1 MAEAIAP
8 PQDKQAVPPSV
19 GGGMVETV
27 APPDVEKY
35 GKSAIP
41 SVTLDYPTRFKEIVA
56 DIPQASTPEVRVRIA
71 NNISA
76 HEKETEQYR
85 PNQSTQ
91 WDKVLVN
98 VLSRNYNEA
107 LKWYNGGGVKE
118 KEARDIN
125 NNLFYKEENELGV
138 TGRIK
143 EGLTGR
149 VLTPKEVA
157 ELNNRGGVFTDTDTK
172 SLQTLPWTQGKYN
185 AELANKGL
193 TSQLQLATNDAYNAA
208 KTAGG
213 ANLNIDEQL
222 NLANRLKPVLNHISG
237 LPEDQRKRLLGYV
250 SRLNQIGTS
259 LGSQQERGLN
269 VNAGGQQTTGATI
282 GGNVGTGV
290 TGGEGGAMPSSSK
303 IGASGSMGA
312 STSASTQAGAS
323 GREAVSG
330 SASRNEMLQEQQNL
344 ERAIFQELQ
353 GVIKSPA
360 EFQAFVRLNSLN
372 SANDM
377 AYKNIPE
384 HVKPPTWNT
393 VPDTDPYMGGAE
405 AMIANRVNQQR
416 NNALMAAWSK
426 ELLASQ
432 REMARTGRTFDQGQL
447 ADNFQKSEIFQAI
460 NNTFQYKMR
469 SNLEGRSI
477 LPPKGSL
484 MVNGRNQIVLS
495 PGD

>member
-8 PQDKQAVPPSV
+8 PLENQAVPPSI
-19 GGGMVETV
+19 GGGMIETV
-27 APPDVEKY
+27 VPKDPNSESSIAK
-35 GKSAIP
+35 
-41 SVTLDYPTRFKEIVA
+41 VTLDYPTRFKEIVA
-56 DIPQASTPEVRVRIA
+56 DIPKANTPDARMRIA
-71 NNISA
+71 SNVAA
-76 HEKETEQYR
+76 HEEETKQYR

-125 NNLFYKEENELGV
+125 NNLYYKEENELGV

-143 EGLTGR
+143 DGLTGR

-157 ELNNRGGVFTDTDTK
+157 ALQDRGGVFTDTDTK
-172 SLQTLPWTQGKYN
+172 SLQTLPWVNGKYN

-193 TSQLQLATNDAYNAA
+193 TSQLQLATNDAFNAA
-208 KTAGG
+208 ITAGG
-213 ANLNIDEQL
+213 ANRNIDEQL
-222 NLANRLKPVLNHISG
+222 SLTNRLKPVLNHISS
-237 LPEDQRKRLLGYV
+237 LPEDQRRRLLGYV
-250 SRLNQIGTS
+250 SRLNQIGSS

-269 VNAGGQQTTGATI
+269 VNAGGQQTVGANVGGNIGTGAS
-282 GGNVGTGV
+282 GV
-290 TGGEGGAMPSSSK
+290 EGGIPPA
-303 IGASGSMGA
+303 GAKVGVGGSMGA
-312 STSASTQAGAS
+312 NTSASTQAGAS
-323 GREAVSG
+323 GRESTSG

-353 GVIKSPA
+353 GVIKTPA
-360 EFQAFVRLNSLN
+360 EFQSFVRLNALN
-372 SANDM
+372 AANDA

-393 VPDTDPYMGGAE
+393 VPDTDPYTGGAE

-432 REMARTGRTFDQGQL
+432 REMAKSGGKMDIGQL

-460 NNTFQYKMR
+460 NNTFQHKMR
-469 SNLEGRSI
+469 SQLEGRSV

>member
-19 GGGMVETV
+19 GGGMVETITP
-27 APPDVEKY
+27 ADPNNQSSIAK
-35 GKSAIP
+35 
-41 SVTLDYPTRFKEIVA
+41 VTLDYPTRFKEIVA
-56 DIPQASTPEVRVRIA
+56 DVPNASTPEARMRIA
-71 NNISA
+71 SNVAA
-76 HEKETEQYR
+76 HEEETKQYR

-125 NNLFYKEENELGV
+125 NNLYYKEENELGV

-149 VLTPKEVA
+149 VLTSKEVA
-157 ELNNRGGVFTDTDTK
+157 ALSQRGGIFTDTDTK
-172 SLQTLPWTQGKYN
+172 AMQTLPWVQGKYN

-193 TSQLQLATNDAYNAA
+193 TTQLQLATNDAYNSAR
-208 KTAGG
+208 TAGS

-222 NLANRLKPVLNHISG
+222 NLASRLKPVLNYIST

-250 SRLNQIGTS
+250 SRLNQLGNTTGT
-259 LGSQQERGLN
+259 QQESGLN
-269 VNAGGQQTTGATI
+269 VNAGGQQTVGANI
-282 GGNVGTGV
+282 GGNIGTGASSV
-290 TGGEGGAMPSSSK
+290 DGGPPAVGGKLNAAGS
-303 IGASGSMGA
+303 IGAN
-312 STSASTQAGAS
+312 TSATTQAGAS
-323 GREAVSG
+323 GRQAVTG
-330 SASRNEMLQEQQNL
+330 TASRNEMLQEQQNL

-353 GVIKSPA
+353 GVIKNPA
-360 EFQAFVRLNSLN
+360 EFQAFVRLNALN
-372 SANDM
+372 SANDL

-384 HVKPPTWNT
+384 NVKPPTWNT
-393 VPDTDPYMGGAE
+393 VPDTDPYLGGAD

-416 NNALMAAWSK
+416 NNALLAAWSR

-432 REMARTGRTFDQGQL
+432 REMAKTGKTFDQGQL

-460 NNTFQYKMR
+460 NNTFQHKMK
-469 SNLEGRSI
+469 SQLEGRSI

>member
-19 GGGMVETV
+19 GGGMVETITP
-27 APPDVEKY
+27 ADPNNQSSIAK
-35 GKSAIP
+35 
-41 SVTLDYPTRFKEIVA
+41 VTLDYPTRFKEIVA
-56 DIPQASTPEVRVRIA
+56 DVPNASTPEARMRIA
-71 NNISA
+71 SNVAA
-76 HEKETEQYR
+76 HEEETKQYR

-125 NNLFYKEENELGV
+125 NNLYYKEENELGV

-149 VLTPKEVA
+149 VLTSKEVA
-157 ELNNRGGVFTDTDTK
+157 ALSQRGGIFTDTDTK
-172 SLQTLPWTQGKYN
+172 AMQTLPWVQGKYN

-193 TSQLQLATNDAYNAA
+193 TTQLQLATNDAYNSAR
-208 KTAGG
+208 TAGS

-222 NLANRLKPVLNHISG
+222 NLASRLKPVLNYIST

-250 SRLNQIGTS
+250 SRLNQLGNTTGT
-259 LGSQQERGLN
+259 QQESGLN
-269 VNAGGQQTTGATI
+269 VNAGGQQTVGANI
-282 GGNVGTGV
+282 GGNIGTGASSV
-290 TGGEGGAMPSSSK
+290 DGGPPAVGGKLNA
-303 IGASGSMGA
+303 AGSIGA
-312 STSASTQAGAS
+312 STSATTQAGAS
-323 GREAVSG
+323 GRQAVTG
-330 SASRNEMLQEQQNL
+330 TASRNEMLQEQQNL

-353 GVIKSPA
+353 GVIKNPA
-360 EFQAFVRLNSLN
+360 EFQAFVRLNALN
-372 SANDM
+372 SANDL

-384 HVKPPTWNT
+384 NVKPPTWNT
-393 VPDTDPYMGGAE
+393 VPDTDPYLGGAD

-416 NNALMAAWSK
+416 NNALLAAWSR

-432 REMARTGRTFDQGQL
+432 REMAKTGKTFDQGQL

-460 NNTFQYKMR
+460 NNTFQHKMK
-469 SNLEGRSI
+469 SQLEGRSI

>member
-8 PQDKQAVPPSV
+8 PLENQAVPPSI
-19 GGGMVETV
+19 GGGMIETV
-27 APPDVEKY
+27 VPKDPNSESSIAK
-35 GKSAIP
+35 
-41 SVTLDYPTRFKEIVA
+41 VTLDYPTRFKEIVA
-56 DIPQASTPEVRVRIA
+56 DIPKANTPDARMRIA
-71 NNISA
+71 SNVAA

-85 PNQSTQ
+85 PNQTTQ

-118 KEARDIN
+118 RDAYDIN
-125 NNLFYKEENELGV
+125 NNLYYKEENELGV

-149 VLTPKEVA
+149 VLTPKEVS
-157 ELNNRGGVFTDTDTK
+157 ELNSRGGIFTSTDTK
-172 SLQTLPWTQGKYN
+172 ALQTLPWTQGKYN

-193 TSQLQLATNDAYNAA
+193 TSQLQLATNDAYNSAR
-208 KTAGG
+208 TAGG

-222 NLANRLKPVLNHISG
+222 GLANRLKPVLNHISS
-237 LPEDQRKRLLGYV
+237 LPEDQRKRILGYV
-250 SRLNQIGTS
+250 SRLNQIGSS
-259 LGSQQERGLN
+259 LGSQREQGLN
-269 VNAGGQQTTGATI
+269 VNAGGQQTVGANVSGNAALGAT
-282 GGNVGTGV
+282 GT
-290 TGGEGGAMPSSSK
+290 EGGIPPAGSK
-303 IGASGSMGA
+303 GGIGGSMGA
-312 STSASTQAGAS
+312 NTSATTQAGAS
-323 GREAVSG
+323 GRESTSG

-353 GVIKSPA
+353 GVIKTPA
-360 EFQAFVRLNSLN
+360 EFQSFVRLNALN
-372 SANDM
+372 AANDA

-393 VPDTDPYMGGAE
+393 VPDTDPYTGGAD

-432 REMARTGRTFDQGQL
+432 REMAKTGKTIDLGQL

-460 NNTFQYKMR
+460 NNTFQHKMR
-469 SNLEGRSI
+469 SQLEGRSV

>member
-8 PQDKQAVPPSV
+8 PLDKQAVPPAI

-27 APPDVEKY
+27 TPADPNSETSIAK
-35 GKSAIP
+35 
-41 SVTLDYPTRFKEIVA
+41 VTLDYPTRFKEIVA
-56 DIPQASTPEVRVRIA
+56 DIPKANTPDVRMRIA
-71 NNISA
+71 NNIAA
-76 HEKETEQYR
+76 HEEETKQYR
-85 PNQSTQ
+85 PNQTTQ

-107 LKWYNGGGVKE
+107 LKWYNGGSVVE
-118 KEARDIN
+118 KAARDIN
-125 NNLFYKEENELGV
+125 NNLYYKEQNEIGD

-149 VLTPKEVA
+149 VLTPKEVVA
-157 ELNNRGGVFTDTDTK
+157 LQERGGIFTDTDTK
-172 SLQTLPWTQGKYN
+172 SLQTLPWIQGKYN

-208 KTAGG
+208 RTAGG

-222 NLANRLKPVLNHISG
+222 SLSNRLKPVLNHISS

-250 SRLNQIGTS
+250 SRLNQIGSS
-259 LGSQQERGLN
+259 LGSQREQGLN
-269 VNAGGQQTTGATI
+269 VNAGGQQTVGANVGGNIGTGAT
-282 GGNVGTGV
+282 GV
-290 TGGEGGAMPSSSK
+290 EGGIPPA
-303 IGASGSMGA
+303 GAKVGVGGSMGA
-312 STSASTQAGAS
+312 NTSASTQAGAS
-323 GREAVSG
+323 GRESTSG

-353 GVIKSPA
+353 GVIKTPA
-360 EFQAFVRLNSLN
+360 EFQSFVRLNALN
-372 SANDM
+372 AANDA

-393 VPDTDPYMGGAE
+393 VPDTDPYTGGAE

-432 REMARTGRTFDQGQL
+432 REMARTGKTVDLGQL
-447 ADNFQKSEIFQAI
+447 SDNFQKSEIFQAI
-460 NNTFQYKMR
+460 NNTFQHKMR
-469 SNLEGRSI
+469 SQLEGRSV

>member
-8 PQDKQAVPPSV
+8 TQEKQAIPPSF

-27 APPDVEKY
+27 T
-35 GKSAIP
+35 P
-41 SVTLDYPTRFKEIVA
+41 SDPNVQSSIAKVTLDYPTRFKEIVA
-56 DIPQASTPEVRVRIA
+56 DVPNASTPDARMRIA
-71 NNISA
+71 NNVAA
-76 HEKETEQYR
+76 HEEESKQYR
-85 PNQSTQ
+85 PNQTTQ

-157 ELNNRGGVFTDTDTK
+157 ALNSSGGVFTDTDTK
-172 SLQTLPWTQGKYN
+172 SLQTLPWIQGKYN
-185 AELANKGL
+185 GELANKGL

-208 KTAGG
+208 RTAGG

-222 NLANRLKPVLNHISG
+222 SLANRLKPVLNHIST
-237 LPEDQRKRLLGYV
+237 LPEEQRKRLLGYV
-250 SRLNQIGTS
+250 SRLNQLGTS
-259 LGSQQERGLN
+259 AGTQQESGLN
-269 VNAGGQQTTGATI
+269 VNAGGQQTVGANISGNAALGAT
-282 GGNVGTGV
+282 GT
-290 TGGEGGAMPSSSK
+290 EGGVPPTSSK
-303 IGASGSMGA
+303 GGLGGSMGA
-312 STSASTQAGAS
+312 NTSATTQAGAS
-323 GREAVSG
+323 GRQAVSG

-353 GVIKSPA
+353 GVIKNPT
-360 EFQAFVRLNSLN
+360 EFQAFIRLNALN
-372 SANDM
+372 SANDA

-405 AMIANRVNQQR
+405 AMVANRVNQQR

-432 REMARTGRTFDQGQL
+432 REMAKSGKTIDLGQL
-447 ADNFQKSEIFQAI
+447 ADNFQKSEVFQAI
-460 NNTFQYKMR
+460 NNTFQHKMR
-469 SNLEGRSI
+469 SQLEGRSV

>member
-8 PQDKQAVPPSV
+8 PQDKQAVPPSI
-19 GGGMVETV
+19 GGGMVETITP
-27 APPDVEKY
+27 ADPNSSSSIAK
-35 GKSAIP
+35 
-41 SVTLDYPTRFKEIVA
+41 VTLDYPTRFKEIVA
-56 DIPQASTPEVRVRIA
+56 DVPNASTPDARMRIA
-71 NNISA
+71 SNVAA
-76 HEKETEQYR
+76 HEQETQQYR

-107 LKWYNGGGVKE
+107 LKYYNGGAVKE

-157 ELNNRGGVFTDTDTK
+157 SLQDRGGIFTDTDTK
-172 SLQTLPWTQGKYN
+172 SLQTLPWINGKTN
-185 AELANKGL
+185 ATLANNGL
-193 TSQLQLATNDAYNAA
+193 TSQLQIATNDAYNSAR
-208 KTAGG
+208 TAGS

-222 NLANRLKPVLNHISG
+222 NLASRLKPVLNHISS

-250 SRLNQIGTS
+250 SRLNQLGTS
-259 LGSQQERGLN
+259 TGTQQERGLN
-269 VNAGGQQTTGATI
+269 VNAGGQQTVGANVSGNAALGAT
-282 GGNVGTGV
+282 GT
-290 TGGEGGAMPSSSK
+290 EGGVPPA
-303 IGASGSMGA
+303 GAKGGLGGSMGA
-312 STSASTQAGAS
+312 NTSATTQAGAS
-323 GREAVSG
+323 GRESTSG

-344 ERAIFQELQ
+344 ERAIYQELQ
-353 GVIKSPA
+353 GVIRTPA
-360 EFQAFVRLNSLN
+360 EFQSFIRLNALN
-372 SANDM
+372 SANDI

-384 HVKPPTWNT
+384 NVKPPTWNT

-416 NNALMAAWSK
+416 NNALLAAWSK

-432 REMARTGRTFDQGQL
+432 REMAKTGKTFDQGQL

-460 NNTFQYKMR
+460 NNTFQHKMK
-469 SNLEGRSI
+469 SQLEGRSI

>member
-8 PQDKQAVPPSV
+8 TQDKQAVPPSV
-19 GGGMVETV
+19 GGGMVET
-27 APPDVEKY
+27 
-35 GKSAIP
+35 ITP
-41 SVTLDYPTRFKEIVA
+41 SDPNNQSSIAKVTLDYPTRFKEIVA
-56 DIPQASTPEVRVRIA
+56 DVPNASTPDARMRIA
-71 NNISA
+71 SNVAA
-76 HEKETEQYR
+76 HEQETQQYR

-107 LKWYNGGGVKE
+107 LKYYNGGAVKE

-157 ELNNRGGVFTDTDTK
+157 SLQDRGGIFTDTDTK
-172 SLQTLPWTQGKYN
+172 SLQTLPWINGKTN
-185 AELANKGL
+185 STLANNGL
-193 TSQLQLATNDAYNAA
+193 TSQLQIATNDAYNSAR
-208 KTAGG
+208 TAGS

-222 NLANRLKPVLNHISG
+222 NLASRLKPVLNHIST
-237 LPEDQRKRLLGYV
+237 LPEEQRKRLLGYV
-250 SRLNQIGTS
+250 SRLNQLGTS
-259 LGSQQERGLN
+259 AGTQQESGLN
-269 VNAGGQQTTGATI
+269 VNAGGQQTVGANVSGNAALGATGA
-282 GGNVGTGV
+282 
-290 TGGEGGAMPSSSK
+290 EGGVPP
-303 IGASGSMGA
+303 ASAKGGLGGSMGA
-312 STSASTQAGAS
+312 NTSATTQAGAS
-323 GREAVSG
+323 GRQAVSG

-344 ERAIFQELQ
+344 ERAIYQELQ
-353 GVIKSPA
+353 GVIKTPA
-360 EFQAFVRLNSLN
+360 EFQSFIRLNALN
-372 SANDM
+372 SANDI

-384 HVKPPTWNT
+384 NVKPPTWNT

-416 NNALMAAWSK
+416 NNALLAAWSK

-432 REMARTGRTFDQGQL
+432 REMAKTGKPFDQGLL
-447 ADNFQKSEIFQAI
+447 ADSFQKSEIFQAI
-460 NNTFQYKMR
+460 NNTFQHKMK
-469 SNLEGRSI
+469 SQLEGRSV

>member
-8 PQDKQAVPPSV
+8 TQDKQAIPPSV
-19 GGGMVETV
+19 GGGMVETITP
-27 APPDVEKY
+27 ADPNNQSSIAK
-35 GKSAIP
+35 
-41 SVTLDYPTRFKEIVA
+41 VTLDYPTRFKEIVA
-56 DIPQASTPEVRVRIA
+56 DVPNANTPDARMRIA
-71 NNISA
+71 NNVAA
-76 HEKETEQYR
+76 HEQETQQYR
-85 PNQSTQ
+85 PNQATQ

-107 LKWYNGGGVKE
+107 LKYYNGGAVKE

-149 VLTPKEVA
+149 VLTPKEITA
-157 ELNNRGGVFTDTDTK
+157 LQDRGGIFTDTDTK
-172 SLQTLPWTQGKYN
+172 ALQTLPWINGKTN
-185 AELANKGL
+185 STLANNGL
-193 TSQLQLATNDAYNAA
+193 TSQLQIATNDAYNSAR
-208 KTAGG
+208 TAGS

-222 NLANRLKPVLNHISG
+222 NLASRLKPVLNYVST

-250 SRLNQIGTS
+250 SRLNQLGTS
-259 LGSQQERGLN
+259 TGTQREQGLN
-269 VNAGGQQTTGATI
+269 VNAGGQQTTGANI
-282 GGNVGTGV
+282 SGNAALGATGA
-290 TGGEGGAMPSSSK
+290 EGGVPPAGAKGGLGGS
-303 IGASGSMGA
+303 IGAN
-312 STSASTQAGAS
+312 TSATTQAGAS
-323 GREAVSG
+323 GRESTSG

-360 EFQAFVRLNSLN
+360 EFQSFIRLNALN
-372 SANDM
+372 SANDI

-384 HVKPPTWNT
+384 NVKPPTWNT
-393 VPDTDPYMGGAE
+393 IPDTDPYTGGAE

-416 NNALMAAWSK
+416 NNALLAAWSK

-432 REMARTGRTFDQGQL
+432 REMAKTGKPFDQGLL

-460 NNTFQYKMR
+460 NNTFQHKMK
-469 SNLEGRSI
+469 SQLEGRGV

>member
-8 PQDKQAVPPSV
+8 PDKQAVPPSF

-27 APPDVEKY
+27 TPADPKVESSIAK
-35 GKSAIP
+35 
-41 SVTLDYPTRFKEIVA
+41 VTLDYPTRFKEIVA
-56 DIPQASTPEVRVRIA
+56 DIPKANTPEGRMRIA
-71 NNISA
+71 DNVAA
-76 HEKETEQYR
+76 HDEETKQYR

-157 ELNNRGGVFTDTDTK
+157 ALQNRGGIFTDTDRK
-172 SLQTLPWTQGKYN
+172 SLETLPWTQGTYN
-185 AELANKGL
+185 SELANKGL

-208 KTAGG
+208 RTAGG

-222 NLANRLKPVLNHISG
+222 NLTNRLKPVLNHISS

-250 SRLNQIGTS
+250 SRLNQIGSS

-269 VNAGGQQTTGATI
+269 VNAGGQQTVGANI
-282 GGNVGTGV
+282 GGNVGTGA
-290 TGGEGGAMPSSSK
+290 TGVEGGGVPPVGSK
-303 IGASGSMGA
+303 ISAGGSMGA
-312 STSASTQAGAS
+312 NTSATTQAGAS
-323 GREAVSG
+323 GRESASG

-353 GVIKSPA
+353 GVIKTPA
-360 EFQAFVRLNSLN
+360 EFQSFVRLNALN
-372 SANDM
+372 SANDA

-393 VPDTDPYMGGAE
+393 VPDTDPYTGGAE

-432 REMARTGRTFDQGQL
+432 RETARTGKASDLGLL

-460 NNTFQYKMR
+460 NNTFQHKMR
-469 SNLEGRSI
+469 SQLEGRSI

-484 MVNGRNQIVLS
+484 MVNGRNQLVLS
-495 PGD
+495 PGE

>member
-8 PQDKQAVPPSV
+8 TQDKQAVPPSF
-19 GGGMVETV
+19 GGGMVESV
-27 APPDVEKY
+27 VPADPNESSIAK
-35 GKSAIP
+35 
-41 SVTLDYPTRFKEIVA
+41 VTLTYPDRFKQIVS
-56 DIPQASTPEVRVRIA
+56 DIPNANTPEARVRIA

-76 HEKETEQYR
+76 HDEESKQYR
-85 PNQSTQ
+85 PNQNTQ

-107 LKWYNGGGVKE
+107 LKWYNGGSIVE
-118 KEARDIN
+118 KSARDIN
-125 NNLFYKEENELGV
+125 NNLYYKEQNEIGD
-138 TGRIK
+138 TGRIR

-149 VLTPKEVA
+149 ILTPKEI
-157 ELNNRGGVFTDTDTK
+157 EKLQERGGIFTDTDRK
-172 SLQTLPWTQGKYN
+172 SLETLPWIQGKYN

-193 TSQLQLATNDAYNAA
+193 TSQLQLATNDAFNAA

-213 ANLNIDEQL
+213 ANFNIDEQL
-222 NLANRLKPVLNHISG
+222 SLANRLKPVLNHIST
-237 LPEDQRKRLLGYV
+237 LPEEQRKRLLGYV
-250 SRLNQIGTS
+250 SRLNQIGAST
-259 LGSQQERGLN
+259 GSQQQQGLN
-269 VNAGGQQTTGATI
+269 VNTGGQQTTGATI

-290 TGGEGGAMPSSSK
+290 SGGEGGAMPSSSK

-312 STSASTQAGAS
+312 STSATTQAGAS
-323 GREAVSG
+323 GRQEVTG
-330 SASRNEMLQEQQNL
+330 TASRNEMLQEQQNL

-360 EFQAFVRLNSLN
+360 EFQSFIRLNALN
-372 SANDM
+372 SANDA

-432 REMARTGRTFDQGQL
+432 REMAKTGKTADLGQL
-447 ADNFQKSEIFQAI
+447 AENFQKSEIFQAI
-460 NNTFQYKMR
+460 NNTFQHKMR
-469 SNLEGRSI
+469 SQLEGRSF

>member
-8 PQDKQAVPPSV
+8 PLDKQAVPPSV

-27 APPDVEKY
+27 TPADPNSETSIAK
-35 GKSAIP
+35 
-41 SVTLDYPTRFKEIVA
+41 VTLDYPTRFKEIVA
-56 DIPQASTPEVRVRIA
+56 DIPKANTPEVRLRIA
-71 NNISA
+71 DNIAA
-76 HEKETEQYR
+76 HDEETKQYR
-85 PNQSTQ
+85 PNQNTQ

-107 LKWYNGGGVKE
+107 LKWYNGGSIVE
-118 KEARDIN
+118 KAARDIN
-125 NNLFYKEENELGV
+125 NNLYYKEQNEIGD
-138 TGRIK
+138 TGRIR

-149 VLTPKEVA
+149 ILTPKEI
-157 ELNNRGGVFTDTDTK
+157 EKLQERGGIFTDTDRK
-172 SLQTLPWTQGKYN
+172 SLETLPWIQGKYN

-208 KTAGG
+208 RTAGG
-213 ANLNIDEQL
+213 ANQNIDEQL
-222 NLANRLKPVLNHISG
+222 SLATRLKPVLNHISS
-237 LPEDQRKRLLGYV
+237 LPEEQRKRLLGYV
-250 SRLNQIGTS
+250 SRLNQIGSS

-269 VNAGGQQTTGATI
+269 VNAGGQQTVGSTI

-290 TGGEGGAMPSSSK
+290 AGGEGGVAPTGSK

-323 GREAVSG
+323 GRESTSG

-344 ERAIFQELQ
+344 ERAIVQELQ

-360 EFQAFVRLNSLN
+360 EFQSFIRLNALN
-372 SANDM
+372 SANDA

-393 VPDTDPYMGGAE
+393 VPDTDPYTGGAE

-432 REMARTGRTFDQGQL
+432 REMAKTGKTVDLGQL

-460 NNTFQYKMR
+460 NNTFQHKMR
-469 SNLEGRSI
+469 SQLEGRSV

>member
-8 PQDKQAVPPSV
+8 TQDKQAVPPSV
-19 GGGMVETV
+19 GGGMVETITP
-27 APPDVEKY
+27 AEPNTESSIAK
-35 GKSAIP
+35 
-41 SVTLDYPTRFKEIVA
+41 VTLDYPTRFKEIVA
-56 DIPQASTPEVRVRIA
+56 DIPKANTPDARMRIA
-71 NNISA
+71 NNVEA
-76 HEKETEQYR
+76 HQEESKQYR
-85 PNQSTQ
+85 PNQATQ

-107 LKWYNGGGVKE
+107 LKYYNGGAVKE

-125 NNLFYKEENELGV
+125 NNLYYKEENELGV

-149 VLTPKEVA
+149 VLTPKEVTA
-157 ELNNRGGVFTDTDTK
+157 LQDRGGIFTDTDTK

-193 TSQLQLATNDAYNAA
+193 TSQLQLATNDAYNSAR
-208 KTAGG
+208 TAGG

-222 NLANRLKPVLNHISG
+222 GLANRLKPVLNHISS
-237 LPEDQRKRLLGYV
+237 LPEDQRKRILGYV
-250 SRLNQIGTS
+250 SRLNQIGSS
-259 LGSQQERGLN
+259 LGSQREQGLN
-269 VNAGGQQTTGATI
+269 VNAGGQQTVGANVGGNIGTGAS
-282 GGNVGTGV
+282 GV
-290 TGGEGGAMPSSSK
+290 EGGIPPA
-303 IGASGSMGA
+303 GAKVGVGGSMGA
-312 STSASTQAGAS
+312 NTSASTQAGAS
-323 GREAVSG
+323 GRESTSG

-353 GVIKSPA
+353 GVIKTPA
-360 EFQAFVRLNSLN
+360 EFQSFIRLNALN
-372 SANDM
+372 AANDA

-393 VPDTDPYMGGAE
+393 VPDTDPYTGGAE

-416 NNALMAAWSK
+416 NNALLAAWSK

-432 REMARTGRTFDQGQL
+432 REMAKTGKTFDQGLL

-469 SNLEGRSI
+469 SQLEGRSI

-484 MVNGRNQIVLS
+484 MVNGRNQLVLS
-495 PGD
+495 PGE

>member
-8 PQDKQAVPPSV
+8 PLDKQAVPPAI

-27 APPDVEKY
+27 TPAD
-35 GKSAIP
+35 P
-41 SVTLDYPTRFKEIVA
+41 SSESSIAKVTLDYPTRFKEIVA
-56 DIPQASTPEVRVRIA
+56 DIPNANTPDARMRIA
-71 NNISA
+71 NNVAA
-76 HEKETEQYR
+76 HEEETKQYR

-125 NNLFYKEENELGV
+125 NNLYYKEENELGV

-143 EGLTGR
+143 DGLTGR

-157 ELNNRGGVFTDTDTK
+157 SLQDRGGVFTDTDTK
-172 SLQTLPWTQGKYN
+172 SLQTLPWVQGKAN

-193 TSQLQLATNDAYNAA
+193 TSQLQLATNDAYNSAR
-208 KTAGG
+208 TAGG
-213 ANLNIDEQL
+213 ANQNIDEQL
-222 NLANRLKPVLNHISG
+222 SLANRLKPVLNHISS
-237 LPEDQRKRLLGYV
+237 LPEDQRRRLLGYV
-250 SRLNQIGTS
+250 SRLNQISSS
-259 LGSQQERGLN
+259 LGSQTEKGLN
-269 VNAGGQQTTGATI
+269 VNAGGQQTVGANV
-282 GGNVGTGV
+282 GGNVGTGASGV
-290 TGGEGGAMPSSSK
+290 EGGIPPA
-303 IGASGSMGA
+303 GAKVGVGGSMGA
-312 STSASTQAGAS
+312 NTSASTQAGAS
-323 GREAVSG
+323 GRESTSG

-353 GVIKSPA
+353 GVIKTPA
-360 EFQAFVRLNSLN
+360 EFQSFVRLNALN
-372 SANDM
+372 AANDA

-393 VPDTDPYMGGAE
+393 VPDTDPYTGGAD

-432 REMARTGRTFDQGQL
+432 REMAKTGKTIDIGQL

-460 NNTFQYKMR
+460 NNTFQHKMR
-469 SNLEGRSI
+469 SQLEGKVI
-477 LPPKGSL
+477 APPKGSL
-484 MVNGRNQIVLS
+484 MVNGRNQLMLS
-495 PGD
+495 PGE

>member
-8 PQDKQAVPPSV
+8 TQDKQAVPPSV

-27 APPDVEKY
+27 TPADPNAESSIAKV
-35 GKSAIP
+35 A
-41 SVTLDYPTRFKEIVA
+41 LDYPTRFKEIVA
-56 DIPQASTPEVRVRIA
+56 DVPNANTPDARMRIA
-71 NNISA
+71 NNVAA
-76 HEKETEQYR
+76 HQEETKQYR

-107 LKWYNGGGVKE
+107 LKYYNGGAVKE

-157 ELNNRGGVFTDTDTK
+157 ALQDRGGIFTDTDTK
-172 SLQTLPWTQGKYN
+172 ALQTLPWINGKAN
-185 AELANKGL
+185 SILANNGL
-193 TSQLQLATNDAYNAA
+193 TSQLQLATNDAYNSAR
-208 KTAGG
+208 TASS

-222 NLANRLKPVLNHISG
+222 NLASRLKPVLNHISS

-250 SRLNQIGTS
+250 SRLNQIGSS

-269 VNAGGQQTTGATI
+269 VNAGGQQTVGANI
-282 GGNVGTGV
+282 GGNVGTGASGV
-290 TGGEGGAMPSSSK
+290 EGGIPPAGAKLNAGGS
-303 IGASGSMGA
+303 IGAN
-312 STSASTQAGAS
+312 TSASTQAGAS
-323 GREAVSG
+323 GRESASG

-353 GVIKSPA
+353 GVIKTPA
-360 EFQAFVRLNSLN
+360 EFQSFVRLNALN
-372 SANDM
+372 SANDA

-384 HVKPPTWNT
+384 NVKPPTWNT
-393 VPDTDPYMGGAE
+393 VPDTDPYLGGAE
-405 AMIANRVNQQR
+405 SMIANRVNQQR
-416 NNALMAAWSK
+416 NNALLAAWSK

-432 REMARTGRTFDQGQL
+432 REMARTGKTFDQGQL
-447 ADNFQKSEIFQAI
+447 ADNFQKSEVFQAI

-469 SNLEGRSI
+469 SQLEGRSI

>member
-1 MAEAIAP
+1 MAEPIAP
-8 PQDKQAVPPSV
+8 TQDKQAIPPSV
-19 GGGMVETV
+19 GGGMVETITPADPNSSNPV
-27 APPDVEKY
+27 AKVELNYPP
-35 GKSAIP
+35 
-41 SVTLDYPTRFKEIVA
+41 RFKEIVA
-56 DIPQASTPEVRVRIA
+56 DVPNASTPDARMRIA
-71 NNISA
+71 SNVAA
-76 HEKETEQYR
+76 HEQETQQYR

-107 LKWYNGGGVKE
+107 LKYYNGGAVKE

-157 ELNNRGGVFTDTDTK
+157 SLQDRGGIFTDTDTK
-172 SLQTLPWTQGKYN
+172 SLQTLPWINGKTN
-185 AELANKGL
+185 SILANNGL
-193 TSQLQLATNDAYNAA
+193 TSQLQIATNDAYNSAR
-208 KTAGG
+208 TAGS

-222 NLANRLKPVLNHISG
+222 NLASRLKPVLNHIST
-237 LPEDQRKRLLGYV
+237 LPEEQRKRLLGYV
-250 SRLNQIGTS
+250 SRLNQLGTS
-259 LGSQQERGLN
+259 TGTQQERGLN
-269 VNAGGQQTTGATI
+269 VNAGGQQTVGANISGNAALGATGA
-282 GGNVGTGV
+282 
-290 TGGEGGAMPSSSK
+290 EGGVPPA
-303 IGASGSMGA
+303 GAKGGLGGSMGA
-312 STSASTQAGAS
+312 NTSASTQAGAS
-323 GREAVSG
+323 GRESTSG

-344 ERAIFQELQ
+344 ERAIYQELQ
-353 GVIKSPA
+353 GVIKTPA
-360 EFQAFVRLNSLN
+360 EFQSFIRLNALN
-372 SANDM
+372 SANDI

-384 HVKPPTWNT
+384 NVKPPTWNT

-416 NNALMAAWSK
+416 NNALLAAWSK

-432 REMARTGRTFDQGQL
+432 REMAKTGKTFDQGQL

-460 NNTFQYKMR
+460 NNTFQHKMK
-469 SNLEGRSI
+469 SQLEGRSI

>member
-8 PQDKQAVPPSV
+8 PLENQAVPPSI
-19 GGGMVETV
+19 GGGMIETV
-27 APPDVEKY
+27 VPKDPNSESSIAK
-35 GKSAIP
+35 
-41 SVTLDYPTRFKEIVA
+41 VTLDYPTRFKEIVA
-56 DIPQASTPEVRVRIA
+56 DIPKANTPDARMRIA
-71 NNISA
+71 SNVAA

-107 LKWYNGGGVKE
+107 LKYYNGGAVKE

-125 NNLFYKEENELGV
+125 NNLYYKEENELGV

-157 ELNNRGGVFTDTDTK
+157 ALQDRGGIFTDTDTK

-193 TSQLQLATNDAYNAA
+193 TSQLQLATNDAYNSAR
-208 KTAGG
+208 TAGG

-222 NLANRLKPVLNHISG
+222 GLANRLKPVLNHISS
-237 LPEDQRKRLLGYV
+237 LPEDQRKRILGYV
-250 SRLNQIGTS
+250 SRLNQIGSS
-259 LGSQQERGLN
+259 LGSQREQGLN
-269 VNAGGQQTTGATI
+269 VNAGGQQTVGANVGGNIGTGAS
-282 GGNVGTGV
+282 GV
-290 TGGEGGAMPSSSK
+290 EGGIPPA
-303 IGASGSMGA
+303 GAKVGVGGSMGA
-312 STSASTQAGAS
+312 NTSATTQAGAS
-323 GREAVSG
+323 GRESTSG

-353 GVIKSPA
+353 GVIKTPA
-360 EFQAFVRLNSLN
+360 EFQSFVRLNALN
-372 SANDM
+372 AANDA

-393 VPDTDPYMGGAE
+393 VPDTDPYTGGAE

-432 REMARTGRTFDQGQL
+432 REMAKTGKTIDLGQL

-460 NNTFQYKMR
+460 NNTFQHKMR
-469 SNLEGRSI
+469 SQLEGRSI

>member
-8 PQDKQAVPPSV
+8 TQDKQPVAPSF

-27 APPDVEKY
+27 TPADPNSQSSIAK
-35 GKSAIP
+35 
-41 SVTLDYPTRFKEIVA
+41 VTLDYPTRFKEIVA
-56 DIPQASTPEVRVRIA
+56 DVPNANTPEARLRIA
-71 NNISA
+71 NNVAA
-76 HEKETEQYR
+76 HEEETKQYR

-107 LKWYNGGGVKE
+107 LKYYNGGGVKE

-125 NNLFYKEENELGV
+125 NNLYYKEENELGA

-157 ELNNRGGVFTDTDTK
+157 ALQDRGGIFTDTDTK
-172 SLQTLPWTQGKYN
+172 SLQTLPWINGKTN
-185 AELANKGL
+185 ATLANNGL
-193 TSQLQLATNDAYNAA
+193 TSQLQIATNDAYNAA
-208 KTAGG
+208 RTAGG

-222 NLANRLKPVLNHISG
+222 SLANRLKPVLNHISS
-237 LPEDQRKRLLGYV
+237 LPEDQRRRLLGYV
-250 SRLNQIGTS
+250 SRLNQIGSS
-259 LGSQQERGLN
+259 LGSQQERGIN
-269 VNAGGQQTTGATI
+269 VNAGGQQTVGSTI

-290 TGGEGGAMPSSSK
+290 AGGEGGVGPTGSK

-323 GREAVSG
+323 GRESASG

-360 EFQAFVRLNSLN
+360 EFQSFIRLNALN
-372 SANDM
+372 SAND
-377 AYKNIPE
+377 ASYKNIPE

-393 VPDTDPYMGGAE
+393 VPDTDPYTGGAE

-432 REMARTGRTFDQGQL
+432 REMAKTGKTIDLGQL

-460 NNTFQYKMR
+460 NNTFQHKMR
-469 SNLEGRSI
+469 SQLEGRSV

>member
-8 PQDKQAVPPSV
+8 PLDKQAVPPAI
-19 GGGMVETV
+19 GGGMVETITP
-27 APPDVEKY
+27 AD
-35 GKSAIP
+35 P
-41 SVTLDYPTRFKEIVA
+41 SSESSIAKVTLDYPTRFKEIVA
-56 DIPQASTPEVRVRIA
+56 DIPNANTPDARMRIA
-71 NNISA
+71 NNVAA
-76 HEKETEQYR
+76 HEDETKQYR

-125 NNLFYKEENELGV
+125 NNLYYKEENELGV

-143 EGLTGR
+143 DGLTGR
-149 VLTPKEVA
+149 VLTPKEIA
-157 ELNNRGGVFTDTDTK
+157 ALQDRGGVFTDTDTK
-172 SLQTLPWTQGKYN
+172 SLQTLPWVNGKYN

-193 TSQLQLATNDAYNAA
+193 TSQLQLATNDAFNAA
-208 KTAGG
+208 ITAGG
-213 ANLNIDEQL
+213 ANRNIDEQL
-222 NLANRLKPVLNHISG
+222 SLTNRLKPVLNHISS
-237 LPEDQRKRLLGYV
+237 LPEDQRRRLLGYV
-250 SRLNQIGTS
+250 SRLNQIGSS
-259 LGSQQERGLN
+259 LGSQTEKGLN
-269 VNAGGQQTTGATI
+269 VNAGGQQTVGANVGGNIGTGAT
-282 GGNVGTGV
+282 GV
-290 TGGEGGAMPSSSK
+290 EGGIPPA
-303 IGASGSMGA
+303 GAKVGVGGSMGA
-312 STSASTQAGAS
+312 NTSASTQAGAS
-323 GREAVSG
+323 GRETTSG

-353 GVIKSPA
+353 GVIKTPA
-360 EFQAFVRLNSLN
+360 EFQSFVRLNALN
-372 SANDM
+372 AANDV

-393 VPDTDPYMGGAE
+393 VPDTDPYTGGAD

-432 REMARTGRTFDQGQL
+432 REMAKSGGKMDLGQL

-460 NNTFQYKMR
+460 NNTFQHKMR
-469 SNLEGRSI
+469 SQLEGRSV